1 MWKKGRKLLAAV
13 LTLSLVFSMAGMAFA
28 YDTPAAGEA
37 ATTAAVE
44 ATDQIETPALFA
56 AKSGYL
62 KINTP
67 KNKAVYY
74 KGEKIPV
81 SLTIKSVGDDRL
93 AYTGVGIARANADDF
108 AWFYE
113 DFMDGITYKE
123 KVNTKKFKTGSYILV
138 AALAAVS
145 FDDDYYGD
153 GDDSEIDPEDTLVS
167 VNFTLKTLK
176 APTKLKATAGKR
188 KVTVTYKKAS
198 GAKKYEIYR
207 STKKSS
213 GYKKIATTSK
223 TKYVDKKVKKRKKYY
238 YKVRSVRTGNGTVR
252 SSYTGAKLTGKVK

>member
-1 MWKKGRKLLAAV
+1 MWNKGRKLLAAV

-28 YDTPAAGEA
+28 YDTPATGET
-37 ATTAAVE
+37 ATTAAAE
-44 ATDQIETPALFA
+44 ATEQIETPTLFA

-93 AYTGVGIARANADDF
+93 AYTIAGIARANADDF
-108 AWFYE
+108 AWSYE
-113 DFMDGITYKE
+113 TYLDGFTYKE
-123 KVNTKKFKTGSYILV
+123 NVNTKKFKTGSYILV

-176 APTKLKATAGKR
+176 APTKLKATGP
-188 KVTVTYKKAS
+188 AS
-198 GAKKYEIYR
+198 GRSLSPTRRPAGPR
-207 STKKSS
+207 STRSTAPPKSPR
-213 GYKKIATTSK
+213 AT
-223 TKYVDKKVKKRKKYY
+223 KR
-238 YKVRSVRTGNGTVR
+238 SPPP
-252 SSYTGAKLTGKVK
+252 AKPNMWIKR